1 MQVTAMC
8 SSKKVVEIGHF
19 YYSDILA
26 QMRCVLK
33 TCRTF

>member
-8 SSKKVVEIGHF
+8 SSKNVVEIRCF

-26 QMRCVLK
+26 QMGWFLK
-33 TCRTF
+33 MCGTF